1 MTNQSSQEAL
11 HAIAELLG
19 TRPTPAMVVAALEA
33 AYSLG
38 RCDQVIEF
46 TKAVQNDQ
54 VVRQ

>member
-1 MTNQSSQEAL
+1 MTNQSSREAL

-38 RCDQVIEF
+38 RCDQILETTQKVKHEL
-46 TKAVQNDQ
+46 AS
-54 VVRQ
+54 